1 MVKGWRI
8 LTFMLDCERPPAI
21 CRMRRAEPDAVESK
35 EKTHQFTMITN
46 SFITAHTNH
55 NKYPHGSS
63 LPGPINIGFFFFFT
77 CFRIV
82 SAVPSLMKSSLLCSC
97 LLLCYLLYYFG
108 RLSVLVLCSHEII
121 HCRLTGCLF
130 VCSERSHND
139 TSHAQAQTHTVKV
152 EQEQSTRKG
161 SRVRSWKAE

>member
-63 LPGPINIGFFFFFT
+63 LPGPINIGFFFFHLLSD
-77 CFRIV
+77 CV
-82 SAVPSLMKSSLLCSC
+82 CCAQPNEVKLAVFMFVALLSSLLFWAPICAC
-97 LLLCYLLYYFG
+97 A
-108 RLSVLVLCSHEII
+108 V
-121 HCRLTGCLF
+121 
-130 VCSERSHND
+130 
-139 TSHAQAQTHTVKV
+139 
-152 EQEQSTRKG
+152 QS
-161 SRVRSWKAE
+161 